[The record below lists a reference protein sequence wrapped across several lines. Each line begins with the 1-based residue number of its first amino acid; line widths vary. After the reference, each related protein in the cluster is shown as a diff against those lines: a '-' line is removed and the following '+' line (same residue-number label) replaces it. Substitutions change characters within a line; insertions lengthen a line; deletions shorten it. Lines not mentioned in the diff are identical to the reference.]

1 MYVNQNY
8 HTLTS
13 SMERTMKDW
22 NKLSASEMAA
32 RDADTFKIAERIYE
46 MYFSKVYHP
55 FYSLTMLITFL
66 LYFLKSLVIQLYI
79 PRNIGKK
86 VSLNPCWVNT
96 FKTATFEVNDEWAC
110 TLIYFILYNSDGGDD
125 NNCDDS

>member
-1 MYVNQNY
+1 MHCLTFFVLVLLQTLRLKVNVRYQNY

-13 SMERTMKDW
+13 FMARTMKDW

-46 MYFSKVYHP
+46 MYFSKVYHT

-66 LYFLKSLVIQLYI
+66 L
-79 PRNIGKK
+79 
-86 VSLNPCWVNT
+86 
-96 FKTATFEVNDEWAC
+96 
-110 TLIYFILYNSDGGDD
+110 
-125 NNCDDS
+125 

>member
-1 MYVNQNY
+1 M
-8 HTLTS
+8 TI
-13 SMERTMKDW
+13 TMKDW

-32 RDADTFKIAERIYE
+32 RDANTLKTAERIYE
-46 MYFSKVYHP
+46 MYFSKVYMYHTV
-55 FYSLTMLITFL
+55 YSLTILITFL

-96 FKTATFEVNDEWAC
+96 FKTATFKK
-110 TLIYFILYNSDGGDD
+110 YNLK
-125 NNCDDS
+125 

>member
-1 MYVNQNY
+1 
-8 HTLTS
+8 
-13 SMERTMKDW
+13 MKDW

-86 VSLNPCWVNT
+86 VSLNPC
-96 FKTATFEVNDEWAC
+96 
-110 TLIYFILYNSDGGDD
+110 
-125 NNCDDS
+125 